1 VTNGRDA
8 EPFEQTTRPAAYVPR
23 PETEQLLDHLQTWA
37 LGGSTASIQLIGA
50 AGMGKSL
57 LLRVLAMRI
66 AGQPATV
73 HVPYP
78 NLMPDD
84 LATWVIEAIGEQRG
98 RDSQAQLV
106 AAAKQ
111 RAASGG
117 LLLLIDDAERL
128 PTQTRDALDLWF
140 QRSEGSLRSV
150 RAAVSD
156 SAAAVHAN
164 HHERGV
170 AEPAL
175 THELDVEESTAL
187 LTAAMDRADLHG
199 PLRARFNHAVMLKL
213 HDRARGV
220 PARLLTEAARLYQEW
235 NAGAAPPMPTLAG
248 EEPSRAPTQRA
259 LAQLELALA
268 AKPAPPAEQ
277 PAHSSRESQSSHSKR
292 ATPQRDAEQFA
303 RGPWESQSS
312 HSERADLH
320 PPHQPAPLLD
330 LPSQPPP
337 RPVASARSRVALRWL
352 AAAGAGALL
361 GAVASTLLPTTR
373 DGDATVADTPATL
386 TEPPPVSA
394 APAPVTP
401 PVAPATQPVDAGIGS
416 IEFLEVVPAAPEP
429 ALVRTPAHTPTEIEP
444 PADAGNV
451 VVEGV
456 IESGEWLASSF
467 RRRRIPSELAS
478 LIAREM
484 GNAYDFRFS
493 QPGDRYRVTLARDG
507 ELIAFDYEAAENNR
521 LQLTL
526 SEGRYRLQR
535 SLSE

>member
-1 VTNGRDA
+1 MTDGRDT

-37 LGGSTASIQLIGA
+37 RGGSTASIQLTGA

-57 LLRVLAMRI
+57 LLRVLAERT
-66 AGQPATV
+66 AGQLAAV

-106 AAAKQ
+106 AVAKQ

-150 RAAVSD
+150 RATAGEFHRGRATRIAM
-156 SAAAVHAN
+156 SAKA
-164 HHERGV
+164 RSRR
-170 AEPAL
+170 L
-175 THELDVEESTAL
+175 HELDVEQSTAL

-220 PARLLTEAARLYQEW
+220 PARLLTEAARLYREW
-235 NAGAAPPMPTLAG
+235 SAGAAPPMPTLAG
-248 EEPSRAPTQRA
+248 EEPARAPTQRA

-268 AKPAPPAEQ
+268 AKPTPPAEESARGSWES
-277 PAHSSRESQSSHSKR
+277 PGSQSE
-292 ATPQRDAEQFA
+292 PIE
-303 RGPWESQSS
+303 P
-312 HSERADLH
+312 H
-320 PPHQPAPLLD
+320 PPHEPAPLLD
-330 LPSQPPP
+330 LPPQPPPPP
-337 RPVASARSRVALRWL
+337 RPAAAARSRAGLRWI

-361 GAVASTLLPTTR
+361 IVGASTLLPTAR
-373 DGDATVADTPATL
+373 NGDATVVAPPAAVF
-386 TEPPPVSA
+386 EPPPVAA
-394 APAPVTP
+394 APAPT
-401 PVAPATQPVDAGIGS
+401 PVAPPLAPPTPVADAGIGS
-416 IEFLEVVPAAPEP
+416 IEFLDVVPAAPEP
-429 ALVRTPAHTPTEIEP
+429 ALGSAPTPTPAEIEP
-444 PADAGNV
+444 PADTGNV

-456 IESGEWLASSF
+456 IEAGEWLASSF
-467 RRRRIPSELAS
+467 RRREIPGELAS
-478 LIAREM
+478 LIAREI
-484 GNAYDFRFS
+484 GDAYDFRLS
-493 QPGDRYRVTLARDG
+493 QPGDRYRVTLGRSS
-507 ELIAFDYEAAENNR
+507 ELVAFDYEAAENDH
-521 LQLTL
+521 LELTL
-526 SEGRYRLQR
+526 SDGRYQLHR
-535 SLSE
+535 SLPE

>member
-1 VTNGRDA
+1 VTDGRDA

-37 LGGSTASIQLIGA
+37 LSGSTASIRLTGA

-57 LLRVLAMRI
+57 LLRVLAMRT
-66 AGQPATV
+66 AGQPTAV

-111 RAASGG
+111 RATSGG

-150 RAAVSD
+150 RATVSD
-156 SAAAVHAN
+156 SATAAHAN
-164 HHERGV
+164 QHERGV

-175 THELDVEESTAL
+175 THELDIEESTAL

-220 PARLLTEAARLYQEW
+220 PARLLTEAARLYREW
-235 NAGAAPPMPTLAG
+235 NAGAAAPMPTLAG

-268 AKPAPPAEQ
+268 AKPAPPTEQ
-277 PAHSSRESQSSHSKR
+277 PAHSSRESQGSLSER
-292 ATPQRDAEQFA
+292 AIPQRDTEQSA
-303 RGPWESQSS
+303 RGRWESQSS
-312 HSERADLH
+312 HSEHADLH

-337 RPVASARSRVALRWL
+337 RPVASARSRVALGWL

-373 DGDATVADTPATL
+373 DGDATVADTPTV
-386 TEPPPVSA
+386 TEPPPVAA

-401 PVAPATQPVDAGIGS
+401 PVAPATQAVDAGIGS

-429 ALVRTPAHTPTEIEP
+429 ALVRAHTRTPAEIEP

-507 ELIAFDYEAAENNR
+507 ELIAFDYEAAENDR
-521 LQLTL
+521 LELRL
-526 SEGRYRLQR
+526 SDGRYLLQR
-535 SLSE
+535 APPGM